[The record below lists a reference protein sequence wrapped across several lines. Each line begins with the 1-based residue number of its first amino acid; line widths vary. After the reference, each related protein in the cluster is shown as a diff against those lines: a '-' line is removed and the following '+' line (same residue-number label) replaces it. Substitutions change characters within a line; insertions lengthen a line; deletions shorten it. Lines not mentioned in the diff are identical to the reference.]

1 MLFEEDSVNFFLN
14 LFLLNVYTSN
24 NALISFIGVQ
34 LKLLW
39 IVDIVEPYFS
49 FKHSWITYKCS
60 WGRIWLPK

>member
-34 LKLLW
+34 LKLL
-39 IVDIVEPYFS
+39 
-49 FKHSWITYKCS
+49 
-60 WGRIWLPK
+60 